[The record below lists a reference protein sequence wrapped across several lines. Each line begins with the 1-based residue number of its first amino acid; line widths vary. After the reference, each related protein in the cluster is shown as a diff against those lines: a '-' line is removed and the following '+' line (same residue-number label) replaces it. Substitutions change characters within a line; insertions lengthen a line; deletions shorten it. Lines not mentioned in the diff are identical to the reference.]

1 MNNEILRLGVIGLGR
16 AFMLM
21 LPTLAR
27 DQRIRLVAAADPRR
41 EARQQFVRDFEGAAY
56 SEAED
61 LCRDPSVHAVYIASP
76 HQFHVEHV
84 AAAARHGKHILVEKP
99 LALTVTDCERMI
111 EAAKR
116 NSVHLVVGHSHS
128 FDTPYLKTRELIAS
142 GEFGKARMINALNF
156 TDYLY
161 RPRRPEE
168 LDTEQ
173 GGGAIF
179 SQAPHQVE
187 VARLLAGSDAIS
199 VRAMTGVWDVSRR
212 TEGAYS
218 AFLTFENG
226 IAASLSYSG
235 YGHFDSD
242 ELCGWIGETGNRKD
256 PNSYG
261 ATRRALSK
269 ITTPEAEAAF
279 KNTRAYGLT
288 DTSSLIGANTPQGY
302 NHFGFIVV
310 SCDGAD
316 IRPLPDAIIIY
327 DDKTE
332 RRIPLTPPSVPR
344 SEVIDELYN
353 AVFSSTMP
361 LHSGHWGLQTLK
373 ICLAILQSSREN
385 REVQIDC

>member
-1 MNNEILRLGVIGLGR
+1 
-16 AFMLM
+16 MLM

-27 DQRIRLVAAADPRR
+27 DPRIRLVAAADPRS
-41 EARQQFVRDFEGAAY
+41 EARQQFVKDFGGAAY
-56 SEAED
+56 SNAEE
-61 LCRDPSVHAVYIASP
+61 LCRDPAVQAVYIASP

-84 AAAARHGKHILVEKP
+84 ATAARYAKHILVEKP
-99 LALTVTDCERMI
+99 LALTLAHCEEMI
-111 EAAKR
+111 DAAKKA
-116 NSVHLVVGHSHS
+116 SVHLIVGHSHS
-128 FDTPYLKTRELIAS
+128 FDMPYLKAREIIAN
-142 GEFGKARMINALNF
+142 GEFGQVRMINALNF

-168 LDTEQ
+168 LDTGQ

-187 VARLLAGSDAIS
+187 VVRLLAGSETVS
-199 VRAMTGVWDVSRR
+199 VRAMAGIWDASRR

-226 IAASLSYSG
+226 VVASLSYSG

-242 ELCGWIGETGNRKD
+242 ELCGWIGEMGTNKD

-261 ATRRALSK
+261 SARKALNK
-269 ITTPEAEAAF
+269 IKTPEAEAAF

-288 DTSSLIGANTPQGY
+288 DTTSLIGTTAPHAY
-302 NHFGFIVV
+302 NHFGFVVV
-310 SCDGAD
+310 SCDRAD
-316 IRPLPDAIIIY
+316 IRPLPDAIMIY
-327 DDKTE
+327 GDDTQN
-332 RRIPLTPPSVPR
+332 RISLPPPSVPR

-353 AVFSSTMP
+353 AVFSNIPP
-361 LHSGHWGLQTLK
+361 LHSGDWGMETLK

-385 REVQIDC
+385 REVAIGR

>member
-1 MNNEILRLGVIGLGR
+1 
-16 AFMLM
+16 MLM

-27 DQRIRLVAAADPRR
+27 DPRIRLVAAADPRS
-41 EARQQFVRDFEGAAY
+41 EARQQFAKDFGGSAY

-61 LCRDPSVHAVYIASP
+61 LCRDPAVQAVYIASP

-84 AAAARHGKHILVEKP
+84 AAAARHAKHILVEKP
-99 LALTVTDCERMI
+99 LALTLADCERMI
-111 EAAKR
+111 EAAR
-116 NSVHLVVGHSHS
+116 RASVHLIVGHSHS
-128 FDTPYLKTRELIAS
+128 FDTPYLKTREIIAT

-168 LDTEQ
+168 LDTQQ

-187 VARLLAGSDAIS
+187 VVRLLAGSRAVS
-199 VRAMTGVWDVSRR
+199 VRAMTGIWDADRR

-226 IAASLSYSG
+226 TVASLSYSG
-235 YGHFDSD
+235 YAHFDSD
-242 ELCGWIGETGNRKD
+242 ELCGWIGEMGVRKD

-261 ATRRALSK
+261 AARRALSK

-279 KNTRAYGLT
+279 KNTRAYGFA
-288 DTSSLIGANTPQGY
+288 DTASLIGANIPQAY
-302 NHFGFIVV
+302 NHFGFVVV
-310 SCDGAD
+310 SCDRAD
-316 IRPLPDAIIIY
+316 IRPLPDAIILY
-327 DDKTE
+327 GDNTQK
-332 RRIPLTPPSVPR
+332 RIPLTPPSVPR
-344 SEVIDELYN
+344 SEVIDELYE
-353 AVFSSTMP
+353 AVFRDTTP
-361 LHSGHWGLQTLK
+361 LHSGEWGMETLK

-385 REVQIDC
+385 REIRISR